1 MAISKYDAA
10 LAERLKIE
18 TGTTY
23 VRPQALSA
31 RVGAGAYIKAMRLQS
46 KLSQRELAEKLNL
59 PLYSDFVSMIE
70 TGTTYVR
77 PQALAAWA
85 EALGVDPQEFERRM
99 LISSEE
105 LVASNE
111 ALEAEISALQSKIN
125 GQAAFS
131 KNALERR
138 AEAED
143 ERDEL
148 QAALKAIVDFC
159 DDPNGSEKP
168 ETLASGLA
176 RLLPK
181 ARAAIAEAGKIR
193 TETKT
198 RNPSNTG

>member
-143 ERDEL
+143 EV
-148 QAALKAIVDFC
+148 AALKA
-159 DDPNGSEKP
+159 SR
-168 ETLASGLA
+168 A
-176 RLLPK
+176 RWIKKYSTSTDEVL
-181 ARAAIAEAGKIR
+181 AAIEELLK
-193 TETKT
+193 
-198 RNPSNTG
+198 

>member
-159 DDPNGSEKP
+159 DDPNATRRVSLSP
-168 ETLASGLA
+168 RAVNFLPWASGLA

-181 ARAAIAEAGKIR
+181 ARAAIGA
-193 TETKT
+193 
-198 RNPSNTG
+198 